1 MFMTM
6 KDKKYNKEDQFS
18 LILLDET
25 NVFLGF
31 SMCSIV
37 SSEFRIFGS
46 SSKESSFIE
55 GFIDLN
61 DFRFCQY
68 ESSLFTSHLQLA
80 SIIVDKF
87 YSIGYLRSDTK
98 LMCFFIERG
107 GVIIGS
113 SSLFSNIE
121 GGSHSSSISFLVF
134 SGIQT

>member
-61 DFRFCQY
+61 DLRFCQY
-68 ESSLFTSHLQLA
+68 ESSLFTNHLQLA

-87 YSIGYLRSDTK
+87 YSTGYLRSETK
-98 LMCFFIERG
+98 LMCFFIECG
-107 GVIIGS
+107 GGSVIG
-113 SSLFSNIE
+113 SSLFSNIA
-121 GGSHSSSISFLVF
+121 GCSHSSSISFLVF